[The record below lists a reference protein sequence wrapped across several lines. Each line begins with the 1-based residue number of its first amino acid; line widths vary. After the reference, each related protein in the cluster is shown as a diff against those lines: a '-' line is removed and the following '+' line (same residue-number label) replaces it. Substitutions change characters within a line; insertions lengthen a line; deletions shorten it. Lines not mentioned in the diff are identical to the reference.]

1 MTRSIRLP
9 DAISADEYR
18 ALLASEKRRKYNSQP
33 VEIDGIRFASRAE
46 ARRYGELLWQERDGM
61 IHDLECQPRYRL
73 EVNGVKICDYA
84 GDFRYTDAQTGA
96 VVVEDVKGGDATKT
110 PVYRLKRRLML
121 ACHGI
126 EVKEIEA

>member
-1 MTRSIRLP
+1 MSK
-9 DAISADEYR
+9 YR
-18 ALLASEKRRKYNSQP
+18 AIP
-33 VEIDGIRFASRAE
+33 TDVDGVRFASRLE
-46 ARRYGELLWQERDGM
+46 ARRYQELRLMEAAGEIR
-61 IHDLECQPRYRL
+61 DLECQPRYRL
-73 EVNGVKICDYA
+73 EVNGVKICDYV

-96 VVVEDVKGGDATKT
+96 VVVEDVKGGNATKT